1 MGTVHIF
8 LFKLQCRLEL
18 PLVSIIKTF
27 VTRRPFCF
35 CWAERTRLAELK
47 ESFLNRL
54 RQNGRRVTKVYC
66 VQIYIVYQLCHL
78 KKRPQFSIVYT
89 FIDHRNDVIKSVQ
102 NSSGTTSSRRVV
114 SLQSFEHFMASF
126 LWSIRVQTMENCSR
140 FVFYNDIYFQFPA
153 KFLGKSRARRGDV
166 FLVVFRIFAL
176 TTFATSSTNSL
187 SEISPHMLK
196 LGSSLTMLRSKIIFT
211 KNQKQ
216 NNRHCL
222 TCYAMISMVS
232 IYSHRPQLSTNQR
245 ARTCSVIVKLAL
257 EHNQSII

>member
-126 LWSIRVQTMENCSR
+126 LWSIRVQIMENCGL
-140 FVFYNDIYFQFPA
+140 FVKY
-153 KFLGKSRARRGDV
+153 
-166 FLVVFRIFAL
+166 
-176 TTFATSSTNSL
+176 L
-187 SEISPHMLK
+187 SERSIWTSKQGPVVEKMDNAIHRINHYPTDK
-196 LGSSLTMLRSKIIFT
+196 YQGNHYCPIHSIEIYPVDSAIQSL
-211 KNQKQ
+211 
-216 NNRHCL
+216 NN
-222 TCYAMISMVS
+222 
-232 IYSHRPQLSTNQR
+232 
-245 ARTCSVIVKLAL
+245 
-257 EHNQSII
+257 